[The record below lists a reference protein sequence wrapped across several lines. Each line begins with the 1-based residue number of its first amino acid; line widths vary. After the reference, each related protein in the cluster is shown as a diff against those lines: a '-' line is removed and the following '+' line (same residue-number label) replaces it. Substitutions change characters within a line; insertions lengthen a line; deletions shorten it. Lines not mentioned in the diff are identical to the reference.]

1 MAVER
6 RMPNRLLILT
16 LIASQAGV
24 AAAVDLRFTGI
35 ARDLQTRQLLYVESH
50 HVHDAGKPGEQRV
63 VLYRCAPDGP
73 AFARKELTYGA
84 SRAAPEFNFL
94 DARDGYLEGLQRSA
108 KGLRVVHKPNA
119 LGVQR
124 EAVVPAG
131 GELVADA
138 GFDEFVRARWN
149 ELEKGQTVR
158 FPFLVPSR
166 LDVLSFKIR
175 KHHETVIDGA
185 PASVIRLALSGVIG
199 WFLPHIDVSYRKS
212 DRVLLR
218 YEGLTNVRDA
228 KGENHIAV
236 IDFPNVERRETKVDL
251 AAARGEPLIARCPA
265 PRAS

>member
-1 MAVER
+1 
-6 RMPNRLLILT
+6 MPNRLLILT

-131 GELVADA
+131 GELVAD
-138 GFDEFVRARWN
+138 EF
-149 ELEKGQTVR
+149 EKGQTVR

-236 IDFPNVERRETKVDL
+236 IDFPNAERRETKVDL